1 MAEPRFMQL
10 VIAGCG
16 ARVGVGEG
24 PRVRRALCAT
34 IITCVRGGG
43 REAVTPRGAVKLI
56 HLSCSGRLAM
66 SSGFDA
72 IIVKSIEDSIKTKQ
86 SLLEDKVL
94 LAQIAGV
101 TREFITALSSG
112 RKILL
117 FGNGGSAA
125 DCQHIAAEF
134 VGRFQMERTPL
145 PALALTVNTSALT
158 GIGNDYDYVNVFS
171 RQVEALGQAGDVA
184 VGISTSGKSPNVI
197 KGLAAAK
204 AKGLVTVA
212 LTGRYG
218 DMLKEVAQYCLCVPS
233 SETPRIQ
240 ESHILIGHIVS
251 QVTELEMFAK

>member
-1 MAEPRFMQL
+1 
-10 VIAGCG
+10 
-16 ARVGVGEG
+16 
-24 PRVRRALCAT
+24 
-34 IITCVRGGG
+34 
-43 REAVTPRGAVKLI
+43 
-56 HLSCSGRLAM
+56 M
-66 SSGFDA
+66 SSNRNTL
-72 IIVKSIEDSIKTKQ
+72 INTSIQDSIKVKQ

-94 LAQIAGV
+94 LAQINDVIG
-101 TREFITALSSG
+101 EFVSALSSG
-112 RKILL
+112 HKLLL

-125 DCQHIAAEF
+125 DAQHIAAEF

-145 PALALTVNTSALT
+145 PALALTVNSSAVT

-184 VGISTSGKSPNVI
+184 IGFSTSGKSPNVI

-204 AKGLVTVA
+204 AKGLVTVS
-212 LTGRYG
+212 LTGKFG
-218 DMLKEVAQYCLCVPS
+218 DMLKEVSQYCLCVPS